1 MIRRMYSIIA
11 IIVCSIAS
19 AALLTACGGGGG
31 PKGSNQD
38 PDPVVQDVPLAYV
51 VRAVPAEGEEAS
63 RFLDLDGF
71 FPGSKLILR
80 NRAAP
85 KSAEKE
91 IPNRLFGEGD
101 LYDVKDL
108 EVSYDG
114 TKLLFALRG
123 PVLAQL
129 EEGEVQPE
137 TWWNLWQ
144 YDIASDE
151 LTPVMTDDMANTA
164 HDIGGAYLPDGRI
177 IFASTRQHRTKAILL
192 DEGKPQYTYQ
202 TEDTGSEDPSR
213 TGDTFVLHTLE
224 LDDNGNPLALQQV
237 TFNQSHD
244 FDPTVLQ
251 SGKVVFS
258 RWDNYGSHDV
268 VSLYQMNPDG
278 SGMELYYGYNSHE
291 TGNSVRIPFCS
302 EVSDLIDA
310 QAAAQ
315 LAAEEAAAAAAGE
328 GETPEPVEPAE
339 PILCVPDPVPEEP
352 DTGDG
357 TEGDGTEGDG
367 AEGEGTDSTDG
378 DTVEDDATDAGDEDS
393 TDDDTAT
400 DDTADEEEPLV
411 EPTIVHFTQTRQLPD
426 GRLLALLR
434 SFDSAQYET
443 ELITIDAQNFVD
455 NDQVLPAGSAAS
467 VVAQSNYTSFVV
479 NSDGSFT
486 GNGRFTSVF
495 PLFDGTNRAVVGW
508 APCRL
513 EVFPPVVAAPEEPA
527 APEEDPVEE
536 NEETEEEGEEPAPE
550 EPAEPEVEP
559 VGKIQTCL
567 GENLSRPDVQGSEAS
582 MLFGLWM
589 FDLSSNTQ
597 TPINVFPEGSNQLY
611 SEVVVIQARSFPTV
625 IQNVTISTDTFDP
638 TCQPALFEIDD
649 GYAAINIRSVYDIDG
664 VFDVGSEFVSLGTT
678 TERTIAEIA
687 DPSITTWAERRARFL
702 RIEKPVAI
710 PTNDVVNVPGYALG
724 DGSEFMRE
732 IVGYAR
738 IEPDGS
744 VFAKV
749 PADIPFTLSVVD
761 DFGRRLNRTRH
772 QNWMQLRP
780 GEVMQCN
787 GCHEADSTV
796 PHGRAESR
804 PVSLNLGA
812 PTSELEFP
820 NTNPNLYVVQRRD
833 GVVGETT
840 CLPEIGETMAEV
852 HARLKPEEVPLSQNL
867 NYKDDWTIAA
877 APAEGEEAVSEDDVN
892 LTYNGFETPQPYNN
906 PSCDEKWDVFC
917 RTVINYP
924 DHIQPIWEKSRP
936 QEDADGNAI
945 MVNGEPLDY
954 RCTNCHFGGV
964 AMDSS
969 GEPKEQLDLTREPSE
984 GGVRFQSYIELIG
997 DNFVFVENAV
1007 GELTSLFNVLD
1018 PNNVIDL
1025 NKVAGEYLA
1034 EYIDGQQVSI
1044 IVETFQLDEN
1054 GEFALDGDGDFIPL
1068 TFHILES
1075 ALDGTRRMVGARAL
1089 DNFAFH
1095 SVFQPESQVFNNFSF
1110 DHTAPD
1116 ILTENERRL
1125 LWEWLDIGWQYYNN
1139 PFDIPED

>member
-1 MIRRMYSIIA
+1 MIRRLYLMIA

-19 AALLTACGGGGG
+19 SALLTACGGGGG

-51 VRAVPAEGEEAS
+51 VRALPAEGESAS

-71 FPGSKLILR
+71 YPGSKLILR

-85 KSAEKE
+85 KSGEKE
-91 IPNRLFGEGD
+91 IPSRLFGEGD

-114 TKLLFALRG
+114 TKLLFSLRG

-137 TWWNLWQ
+137 TWWNLWE
-144 YDIASDE
+144 YDITSDE
-151 LTPVMTDDMANTA
+151 LHAVMPDEMANTA

-177 IFASTRQHRTKAILL
+177 IFSSTRQHRTKAILL

-202 TEDTGSEDPSR
+202 TEDTGSDDPSR

-224 LDDNGNPLALQQV
+224 LDENGNPLALQQV

-278 SGMELYYGYNSHE
+278 SGMELFYGYNSHE
-291 TGNSVRIPFCS
+291 TGNSARIPFCS
-302 EVSDLIDA
+302 EVSDLI
-310 QAAAQ
+310 AAQ
-315 LAAEEAAAAAAGE
+315 DAAQQAAEEAAEAAAGE

-339 PILCVPDPVPEEP
+339 PILCVPDPVPEVP
-352 DTGDG
+352 DTTPDGSEGDGTAGDGSGDTGGDTATDPG
-357 TEGDGTEGDG
+357 TEGDGSDTG
-367 AEGEGTDSTDG
+367 ATDG
-378 DTVEDDATDAGDEDS
+378 EASGETGTT
-393 TDDDTAT
+393 TDDETAE
-400 DDTADEEEPLV
+400 EEEPLV
-411 EPTIVHFTQTRQLPD
+411 DPTIVHFTQARQLPD

-434 SFDSAQYET
+434 SFDSEQYET
-443 ELITIDAQNFVD
+443 ELVTIDALNFVD
-455 NDQVLPAGSAAS
+455 NEQVLPAGSSAS
-467 VVAQSNYTSFVV
+467 TVAQSNYTSFVV

-495 PLFDGTNRAVVGW
+495 PLYDGTNRAVVGW

-513 EVFPPVVAAPEEPA
+513 EVFPPVVAVPEEPTT
-527 APEEDPVEE
+527 PTDPVEE
-536 NEETEEEGEEPAPE
+536 SAEEATPE
-550 EPAEPEVEP
+550 EPAESETEL

-589 FDLSSNTQ
+589 FDLSNNTQ
-597 TPINVFPEGSNQLY
+597 TPINVFPEGSNQHY

-625 IQNVTISTDTFDP
+625 IQNVTITTSTSDP
-638 TCQPALFEIDD
+638 TCKPAVFELDD
-649 GYAAINIRSVYDIDG
+649 GYAALNIRSVFDRDG
-664 VFDVGSEFVSLGTT
+664 EFVSWGFTDKL
-678 TERTIAEIA
+678 TIAEMA
-687 DPSITTWAERRARFL
+687 DPSITTWAERGARFL

-710 PTNDVVNVPGYALG
+710 PTSDVVNVPGYALG

-761 DFGRRLNRTRH
+761 DFGRRLHRTRH

-787 GCHEADSTV
+787 GCHEVDSTV

-820 NTNPNLYVVQRRD
+820 NTNPDLYVVQRRD

-867 NYKDDWTIAA
+867 NAKDDWTIAA
-877 APAEGEEAVSEDDVN
+877 APAEGEEVVSEDDVN

-917 RTVINYP
+917 RTIINYP

-936 QEDADGNAI
+936 QFDSEGNPI
-945 MVNGEPLDY
+945 MRGEAQLDY
-954 RCTNCHFGGV
+954 QCTSCHVTDV
-964 AMDSS
+964 AA
-969 GEPKEQLDLTREPSE
+969 GENGIPAGELDLTRELDE
-984 GGVRFQSYIELIG
+984 GSQRYRSYNDLIG
-997 DNFVFVENAV
+997 DDFIFYEGDDGVLTDLFQAYNLD
-1007 GELTSLFNVLD
+1007 GELELLK
-1018 PNNVIDL
+1018 L
-1025 NKVAGEYLA
+1025 AGEYQFFF
-1034 EYIDGQQVSI
+1034 EGQLRD
-1044 IVETFQLDEN
+1044 IVIEQFNTDEN
-1054 GEFALDGDGDFIPL
+1054 GDPIVDPDGDLIPL

-1075 ALDGTRRMVGARAL
+1075 AVRDTRRMVGTRAL
-1089 DNFAFH
+1089 DNLLFY
-1095 SVFQPESQVFNNFSF
+1095 SVFLPNSGLNVDHSQPGFLS
-1110 DHTAPD
+1110 
-1116 ILTENERRL
+1116 ENELRL